1 MISCSE
7 EKKKLVEHLGIH
19 FERESNITPLAA
31 RILALLILTP
41 SEGLTFDEITQ
52 ITGASKSSISTN
64 VNLLLQLKN
73 IDYFTKPGDRKR
85 YFKVSKNHLEI
96 NLNENLL
103 KVNRELEIIDSID
116 QFNRKYEDDQSEK
129 RKIRQLYQEY
139 LRSQQE
145 NLKEAIKKISKF

>member
-1 MISCSE
+1 MVSCSE
-7 EKKKLVEHLGIH
+7 EKKNLVERLGIQ
-19 FERESNITPLAA
+19 FERELNITPLAA

-64 VNLLLQLKN
+64 VNLLLQLKT

-85 YFKVSKNHLEI
+85 YFKVTSNYLEI

-116 QFNRKYEDDQSEK
+116 QFNRKYEDNQSEK

-145 NLKEAIKKISKF
+145 NLKETIKKISKI